1 MATRE
6 EILGAIQQGIDSVE
20 QTFGDLSDDQLA
32 TEVYEGGWNAKEVLA
47 HLAGRQGTYDMI
59 FSLARGGAMPQTPD
73 GGFDV
78 DTWNQR
84 AVDERIDKSR
94 DELLGEFRSVH
105 ESLAARVGDIDDA
118 VLQTTVVTPRGDA
131 VAGDVLAGSG
141 GMHSVTHSA
150 DVAQALG
157 LES

>member
-6 EILGAIQQGIDSVE
+6 EILGSIQQGIETVE
-20 QTFGDLSDDQLA
+20 QTFGDLSDEQLA

-59 FSLARGGAMPQTPD
+59 FSLAQGGAMPQTPE

-94 DELLGEFRSVH
+94 DELLAEFRSVH
-105 ESLAARVGDIDDA
+105 ADLAARISDTEDA
-118 VLQTTVVTPRGDA
+118 VFQATVVTPRGEA

-141 GMHSVTHSA
+141 GMHSVTHSD
-150 DVAQALG
+150 DVAQAVGLG
-157 LES
+157 T